1 MVLTILPLLATSC
14 SKENEVT
21 TSNDYCYIN
30 SVVLGNIKLQNKSV
44 NGYFSGAD
52 YLMTINQRTGI
63 IENRDSLPYGSQLS
77 RVLATITFNGS
88 ILKYRTQNS
97 SDWSIYN
104 SVDSLDL
111 TETLLLQLTSN
122 DNNSTRD
129 YTLKVNVH
137 QQEGDSLYWKQC
149 EDENTDQLGGVTD
162 MKAFVQDSKLKVLAQ
177 KTAGIV
183 LLERSGIN
191 ATGSWEEFTT
201 DLPAEAD
208 LQTLCLQEGTSYIST
223 ADGKILSSNDNKTW
237 TQTGSTYTTPL
248 TLFEKTENYF
258 YAISVKETGSNTT
271 ICKLLRS
278 TDAATWEED
287 KLDSDAAFLP
297 THGIRALTVQ
307 QANGNTRIVMVGQ
320 KNSEA
325 GEEGHNNALVWTKIW
340 NEGEKEADTEWLFFP
355 LSPDNDIP
363 CPRLAYLNL
372 LSYDNKCIAFGGAS
386 TDGTHKALDA
396 MYISPDYGIT
406 WRPDK
411 ELHMPFELKGTENCI
426 TSTVDENN
434 FIWIITNAQV
444 WRGRLNR
451 LGFVQQ

>member
-129 YTLKVNVH
+129 YTLKVNIH

-183 LLERSGIN
+183 LL
-191 ATGSWEEFTT
+191 
-201 DLPAEAD
+201 
-208 LQTLCLQEGTSYIST
+208 
-223 ADGKILSSNDNKTW
+223 
-237 TQTGSTYTTPL
+237 
-248 TLFEKTENYF
+248 
-258 YAISVKETGSNTT
+258 
-271 ICKLLRS
+271 
-278 TDAATWEED
+278 
-287 KLDSDAAFLP
+287 
-297 THGIRALTVQ
+297 
-307 QANGNTRIVMVGQ
+307 
-320 KNSEA
+320 
-325 GEEGHNNALVWTKIW
+325 
-340 NEGEKEADTEWLFFP
+340 
-355 LSPDNDIP
+355 
-363 CPRLAYLNL
+363 
-372 LSYDNKCIAFGGAS
+372 
-386 TDGTHKALDA
+386 
-396 MYISPDYGIT
+396 
-406 WRPDK
+406 
-411 ELHMPFELKGTENCI
+411 
-426 TSTVDENN
+426 
-434 FIWIITNAQV
+434 
-444 WRGRLNR
+444 
-451 LGFVQQ
+451 